1 MDRFHVVLFVTL
13 LASAALILSI
23 QWGKSCSVRET
34 FDLSSSCNKANFKQ
48 QLDAGC
54 VEDTECQSETQR
66 CAKESVCVEE
76 DWENLWS
83 RKTYLLRTGGR
94 RWDSRRHLYLTHIPE
109 KLRDWQQP
117 LSKMKAQCLEDE
129 KCRGFCNNP
138 DDWTYFYSITNQGTR
153 NVGQYGE
160 GWSCF
165 LKPSHSWQAL
175 RQHGVTHFLANPPA
189 VQRPQWVV
197 TFETAKNLC
206 IEGQCEAFCWNPDDW
221 TYIYPTKP
229 GSWSEACCYGQ
240 GWQCFERK

>member
-1 MDRFHVVLFVTL
+1 ME
-13 LASAALILSI
+13 
-23 QWGKSCSVRET
+23 Q
-34 FDLSSSCNKANFKQ
+34 
-48 QLDAGC
+48 
-54 VEDTECQSETQR
+54 
-66 CAKESVCVEE
+66 
-76 DWENLWS
+76 DWEHLWS
-83 RKTYLLRTGGR
+83 RKTYHLRTGV
-94 RWDSRRHLYLTHIPE
+94 YLTHTPDVR
-109 KLRDWQQP
+109 KHWQQP
-117 LSKMKAQCLEDE
+117 VEKMKAQCLEDE

-197 TFETAKNLC
+197 TYETAKNLC

-240 GWQCFERK
+240 GRK

>member
-1 MDRFHVVLFVTL
+1 MKPFIDFLMIVTL
-13 LASAALILSI
+13 LASE
-23 QWGKSCSVRET
+23 QV
-34 FDLSSSCNKANFKQ
+34 
-48 QLDAGC
+48 DAGC

-66 CAKESVCVEE
+66 CSQESVCVEQ
-76 DWENLWS
+76 DWEHLWS
-83 RKTYLLRTGGR
+83 RKTYHLRTGV
-94 RWDSRRHLYLTHIPE
+94 YLTHTPDVR
-109 KLRDWQQP
+109 KHWQQP
-117 LSKMKAQCLEDE
+117 VEKMKAQCLEDE

-197 TFETAKNLC
+197 TYETAKNLC

-240 GWQCFERK
+240 GRK